1 MVRQKISP
9 PAHDGDTER
18 RILDAAKTV
27 FVRRGTAGARMQ
39 EIAEEAD
46 VNQALLHYYFRSKE
60 KLSEAVFREI
70 AGRMFPAIIQALGG
84 DLSLDDKIEIIV
96 ETYLD
101 TMSRTPFLPGYILSE
116 LHHHPERITQMIGNF
131 AGIDL
136 SKAVRSAID
145 TLDRQLAA
153 EARAGRIR
161 RVNAEQFVV
170 NLLSLCIFP
179 FAARPMLRAALGF
192 DDDEFAQFIAHRR
205 KDLPQFIRN
214 ALKP

>member
-1 MVRQKISP
+1 MVRQKTAP
-9 PAHDGDTER
+9 PARDGDTER

-70 AGRMFPAIIQALGG
+70 AGRMFPAIIQTLGG

-136 SKAVRSAID
+136 SKAARSAID
-145 TLDRQLAA
+145 ALDRQLAA

-192 DDDEFAQFIAHRR
+192 DDDEFAQFIANRR

-214 ALKP
+214 ALNP